1 MELQQHLNNQNKR
14 SLNKHTE
21 RSDKVYDKI
30 IIRLQGLE
38 ELIIEEK
45 LSARENRLKIE
56 SLKKQAF
63 EDIERLL
70 EEDTLML
77 LPLLFKMALYAYN
90 GHIKALAKEVYTN
103 YKMRN
108 NDVYEYDEEVKGT
121 HMNKALKDNVVKFK
135 MHITMAFTNYRNKFN
150 KDFERASKRFRKRLK
165 YAYDMYKRKFK
176 NILWQETRRVVE
188 NFKYLSARALNY
200 ALKLNFDKQWI
211 TKDDDLVRD
220 TRLASHT
227 AMNNVKIK
235 WDKEFKLVPS
245 GQALFPRGS
254 GIPEQDIN
262 CRCVLKYS
270 VRGA

>member
-1 MELQQHLNNQNKR
+1 MELQRYLNNQNKR
-14 SLNKHTE
+14 LLNKHTE
-21 RSDKVYDKI
+21 SSDKVYNQI
-30 IIRLQGLE
+30 IARLQKLE
-38 ELIIEEK
+38 KLIAEEK
-45 LSARENRLKIE
+45 VSTKESKLRIE
-56 SLKKQAF
+56 SMKKQAF

-70 EEDTLML
+70 EEDTALL

-90 GHIKALAKEVYTN
+90 GHIKALAVDAYTN

-108 NDVYEYDEEVKGT
+108 NDVYEYDQEVKGEY
-121 HMNKALKDNVVKFK
+121 MDKALKDNVIKFK
-135 MHITMAFTNYRNKFN
+135 MHVSLAFASYRNNVN
-150 KDFERASKRFRKRLK
+150 KDFHRASKRVMKRLN
-165 YAYDMYKRKFK
+165 YAYAIYKRKFK

-188 NFKYLSARALNY
+188 SFKYLSVKALTY

-245 GQALFPRGS
+245 GQTLFPRGS
-254 GIPEQDIN
+254 GIPVQDIN
-262 CRCVLKYS
+262 CRCILKYS